1 MDRKEYML
9 SQVESW
15 KQSGISQRAFCNKAG
30 IKLATFS
37 YWIKKS
43 KERDDLTGGF
53 ITLPNPVTALKSQYE
68 IVYPNGVTLKVQN
81 TDLKEIFSLAS
92 LY

>member
-15 KQSGISQRAFCNKAG
+15 RQSGTTQRAFCDKAG

-37 YWIKKS
+37 YWIKRS
-43 KERDDLTGGF
+43 KKQDDLTDGF
-53 ITLPNPVTALKSQYE
+53 ITLPNPSSTLRNQYE
-68 IVYPNGVTLKVQN
+68 ILYPNGVILKIQN
-81 TDLKEIFSLAS
+81 PDLKEIFSLVN

>member
-15 KQSGISQRAFCNKAG
+15 KQSGISQQAFCDKAG
-30 IKLATFS
+30 IKLATFG
-37 YWIKKS
+37 YWGRRS
-43 KERDDLTGGF
+43 KIQDDLAGCF
-53 ITLPNPVTALKSQYE
+53 IELPNPSIKLKSQYE
-68 IVYPNGVTLKVQN
+68 IVYPNGVTLKLQN
-81 TDLKEIFSLAS
+81 TDLKEIFSLVN